1 MRHFERV
8 GTIYKTFKNVK
19 NAHGGVMI
27 LVKLQAKASEIIAKY
42 EKGAKS
48 LQVSLKYHYAISV
61 CNVF

>member
-19 NAHGGVMI
+19 NTHGEVMI

-48 LQVSLKYHYAISV
+48 QQVSLKYH
-61 CNVF
+61 